1 MLVQESRVDTKLFL
15 FGMSRILIVSYI
27 SYYREPSIMPSG
39 SDTSDFWV
47 VEVSWFWSIT
57 TPVFHLKN
65 EFTLLY
71 QKAKSIMVS
80 HETSIFAVLK
90 ACYKDS
96 RTLGDIP
103 RYNLGSRQNWNV
115 LCLEPNMNLL
125 NFSSCVTARD
135 VKKICM
141 TCLWESGKKG
151 DDSKISKK
159 LRLLN
164 DAL

>member
-65 EFTLLY
+65 EFTLL
-71 QKAKSIMVS
+71 VS
-80 HETSIFAVLK
+80 K
-90 ACYKDS
+90 
-96 RTLGDIP
+96 G
-103 RYNLGSRQNWNV
+103 
-115 LCLEPNMNLL
+115 
-125 NFSSCVTARD
+125 
-135 VKKICM
+135 KINY
-141 TCLWESGKKG
+141 GFP
-151 DDSKISKK
+151 
-159 LRLLN
+159 
-164 DAL
+164 